1 MNPSAIAV
9 IVDALPYLA
18 KGMGLTLG
26 LTVLVTCL
34 GLCLGAVLA
43 LMKLSPIRALSA
55 IASMYVDTI
64 RAIPLLLVIFW
75 FYFLVPYLGA
85 WIVGAAS
92 PIQVGAFKSALISFT
107 FFEAAYF
114 CEMFRA
120 GIGSIGHGQKA
131 AGYALGLTYFQT
143 MRYVVFPQAIRNMA
157 PPIATRIIVIFQDTS
172 LVYVLSM
179 TDFLGAAS
187 KIGQMSG
194 RLTELYLL
202 VAVVYLLMCFAA
214 SRAVRR
220 LEHRARAV

>member
-1 MNPSAIAV
+1 MNISAIEA
-9 IVDALPYLA
+9 IIDALPYLA
-18 KGMGLTLG
+18 QGMGLTLG

-34 GLCLGAVLA
+34 GLCLGAVLT
-43 LMKLSPIRALSA
+43 LMRLSSIRTLSV
-55 IASMYVDTI
+55 IASVYVDTI
-64 RAIPLLLVIFW
+64 RSIPLLLVVFW
-75 FYFLVPYLGA
+75 FYFLVPYLAA
-85 WIVGAAS
+85 WIVGAPS

-114 CEMFRA
+114 CEILRA
-120 GIGSIGHGQKA
+120 GIGSIGQGQKA

-143 MRYVVFPQAIRNMA
+143 MRYVVFPQAVRNMA

-194 RLTELYLL
+194 RLTELYLF
-202 VAVVYLLMCFAA
+202 VAAVYLLMCFAA

-220 LEHRARAV
+220 LEHRARPV